1 MTDFRGWLD
10 SLTEQQASFYE
21 TLFKMRGKSL
31 SQNYQ
36 DIFAYWVQYF
46 NVHAYNPVALE
57 IGAADGLNGSN
68 TFILNRFYD
77 WDCYLIEPNPEQY
90 EKLIK
95 NRLRETYNYCFNE
108 AIWDRTATVQFKMTG
123 EPDLSTI
130 YGYGDVDEHATK
142 RSSDFKTVSVNA
154 VTLNDFMEENL
165 LDKVVYASLDTE
177 GSEYDILKAYFHM
190 PYGIIHSF
198 SIEHNYT
205 SKRQDI
211 FDLMTANGYRRVFE
225 EVSRWDDFYVKF

>member
-10 SLTEQQASFYE
+10 SLTEEQDTFYT
-21 TLFKMRGKSL
+21 TLFKIRGKSR

-36 DIFAYWVQYF
+36 DIFAYWVQYL
-46 NVHAYNPVALE
+46 NIHAYNPIAIE

-68 TFILNRFYD
+68 TFMLNRDYD
-77 WDCYLIEPNPEQY
+77 WDCYLFEPNPEQY
-90 EKLIK
+90 KKLIK
-95 NRLRETYNYCFNE
+95 NRLEVQHNFCFND

-130 YGYGDVDEHATK
+130 YGYGESDEHAAK
-142 RSSDFKTVSVNA
+142 RSNNFKTVSVDA
-154 VTLNDFMEENL
+154 VTLSDFM
-165 LDKVVYASLDTE
+165 VVHDLNTVTYISLDTE
-177 GSEYDILKAYFHM
+177 GSEYDILKAYFSN
-190 PYGIIHSF
+190 PFGTIHSF